1 MKNCKIKIF
10 LRVIKN
16 SIIKWPVAVKNEIPS
31 LNGRVIIQSQVAA
44 WSDPIIWGRL
54 FFGAHLCLY
63 QCLIS
68 LHLKGS
74 AFKLH

>member
-1 MKNCKIKIF
+1 MSYFFRIKSSFFIF

-44 WSDPIIWGRL
+44 WSDLIIWGRL

-63 QCLIS
+63 VSVSDFI
-68 LHLKGS
+68 
-74 AFKLH
+74 AF